1 MQTIEIRHLRYFI
14 AVAEAQSIVAAART
28 LNIVQ
33 PALSR
38 QIKDLEDYIG
48 TPLLIRHAK
57 GVTLTAAG
65 ASFLDDARQLL
76 CNTLEARDRAHRIG
90 QGLGGT
96 LKIGALPNYLV
107 LPETLAILR
116 DFREHQADVVLAVE
130 PMLSLQQAQSIRNG
144 ELDGGIL
151 AWRASDDPSLQGIRL
166 LREGFVLAMPDTITN
181 SRSAPRKLADVA
193 AEKFIWFSRDRSA
206 PQHDALIA
214 ECAKAGFVPQIA
226 QIGAD
231 IPTMLGLVAAGMG
244 FAFVPASTR
253 AACPPSVELLPLRD
267 LDVKFD
273 VEFVYSREAQSP
285 PVERFVASVRRVVG
299 ATASQRTAARTTR

>member
-14 AVAEAQSIVAAART
+14 AVAEARSIVAAART
-28 LNIVQ
+28 LSIVQ

-38 QIKDLEDYIG
+38 QIKDLESYIG
-48 TPLLIRHAK
+48 APLFVRHAK
-57 GVTLTAAG
+57 GVRLTPAG
-65 ASFLDDARQLL
+65 LSFLNDAKQLL
-76 CNTLEARDRAHRIG
+76 RNTLEARDRAHRIG

-107 LPETLAILR
+107 LPETLAILK
-116 DFREHQADVVLAVE
+116 DFREHQADVVLSVE
-130 PMLSLQQAQSIRNG
+130 PMLSLQQAQSIRSG

-151 AWRASDDPSLQGIRL
+151 AFRSKDDPSLQGIRL
-166 LREGFVLAMPDTITN
+166 LREGFVLAMPAMIKN
-181 SRSAPRKLADVA
+181 SRIAPKKLADVA

-214 ECAKAGFVPQIA
+214 DCAKAGFVPHIA

-244 FAFVPASTR
+244 YAFVPASTR
-253 AACPPSVELLPLRD
+253 TACPPSVDLLPLSG
-267 LDVKFD
+267 LDTEFD
-273 VEFVYSREAQSP
+273 VEFVYSRDAESP
-285 PVERFVASVRRVVG
+285 PVDRFVASVRKVLG
-299 ATASQRTAARTTR
+299 GHP

>member
-14 AVAEAQSIVAAART
+14 AVAEARSIVAAARA

-38 QIKDLEDYIG
+38 QVKDLEDYIG
-48 TPLLIRHAK
+48 APLLVRHAK
-57 GVTLTAAG
+57 GVKLTPAG
-65 ASFLDDARQLL
+65 VSFLNDAKQLL
-76 CNTLEARDRAHRIG
+76 RHTLDARDRAHRIG

-107 LPETLAILR
+107 LPEALAILK
-116 DFREHQADVVLAVE
+116 DFREHQADVVLSVE
-130 PMLSLQQAQSIRNG
+130 PMLSLQQAKSIRNG

-151 AWRASDDPSLQGIRL
+151 AFRSKDDPSLQGIRL
-166 LREGFVLAMPDTITN
+166 LREGFVLAMPALVKN
-181 SRSAPRKLADVA
+181 SRTAPKKLADVA
-193 AEKFIWFSRDRSA
+193 TEKFIWFSRDRSA

-214 ECAKAGFVPQIA
+214 ECAKAGFVPHIA

-244 FAFVPASTR
+244 YAFVPASTR
-253 AACPPSVELLPLRD
+253 AACPPSVHLLPLKG
-267 LDVKFD
+267 LDAEFD

-285 PVERFVASVRRVVG
+285 PVERFVASVRRVLGGDHKLVFEDIPG
-299 ATASQRTAARTTR
+299 